1 MNKFIKVCFSFV
13 FLLLGSMAFADDW
26 YLCLGSYKDL
36 DNAKTQAAALN
47 NNDISVLIYE
57 HKTSSSP
64 DILYRI
70 LMDEPYSTEAKAV
83 ARRNQVQSFQVMKKL
98 NIKNIWCFQPWP
110 KGIQKAREA
119 KRTGIYSV
127 PATTTPK
134 EITMNIQ
141 TLEEK
146 KAAEQAAA
154 VEAEEAE
161 TTTVEAEEAE
171 ATAVEAEEAEEA
183 TVEAEEAETT
193 TVGIEEAEVTTV
205 EAEGVEEAAVEEE
218 VFEDE
223 KISEDEEGAA
233 EQVEESPAA
242 TIKILK
248 PVNDEYLDMLIE
260 SLGETDSQVRIITVD
275 EIAEDDE
282 YAKALR
288 LLINTLAEEAENEEE
303 TEEVPAEVFEEEAP
317 AYSTPE
323 FTVYDD
329 NDPDRPSMIPYDE
342 SVDQLIINYTPYL
355 YKD

>member
-146 KAAEQAAA
+146 KAAEQ
-154 VEAEEAE
+154 E
-161 TTTVEAEEAE
+161 
-171 ATAVEAEEAEEA
+171 TAVEAEII
-183 TVEAEEAETT
+183 TVEAEGAEAT
-193 TVGIEEAEVTTV
+193 AV
-205 EAEGVEEAAVEEE
+205 EAEGVEEAAPVEAETAAVEAEGVEEVAVEEE

-223 KISEDEEGAA
+223 EVSEDEEGAA

-303 TEEVPAEVFEEEAP
+303 NEEVPAEAFEEEAP